1 MKNKPKAN
9 ALYLYPN
16 NVIDEVFHTTS
27 EGIMITDENMQII
40 LVNSAFEKLTGY
52 TMEEVQGKN
61 PRFLQSGKQDA
72 LFYNQMWQDLNNA
85 GFWRSEIWNKRKSG
99 EIYPEILTIK
109 SIKDSQGIISN
120 YIGVFSDISRKKTV
134 EKELEELTLLD
145 TLTNITN
152 RNSFSE
158 QFNEILSNSKHN
170 DDMHALLF
178 IDLDRFKQ
186 INETFGND
194 IGDQLLI
201 EVANRINSLVKP
213 TDLFARYGGD
223 EFLFAL
229 TNIQHQK
236 EAAQSSKDIIK
247 VLNKPYMVDGSEIYI
262 TSSIGISIYPQD
274 GLDTENLIHKADK
287 AMYFAKQNG
296 RNNYAFYFDDLK
308 KDSARLLLLE
318 SELRKALQNKDFTM
332 HYQPKVS
339 IHTEQIIGV
348 EALVRWTSDK
358 LGIVSPGEF
367 IPVAEDSGLIIP
379 LSEIIIEK
387 VCLDINS
394 WRNKGI
400 DQLLVSVNIAGLHF
414 QQEDF
419 IERISNILKKYN
431 CSPQMFEMELTER
444 TLMKDSSEIVNKL
457 VRLKNM
463 GFKISIDDFGT
474 GYSSLSY
481 LNRFPLDYLKI
492 DSSFI
497 QQMTSLQEKQAIVD
511 CIIMMAHRLHIKVV
525 AEGVESKEQVELLK
539 RMDCDFIQGYYFSKP
554 LPSEELLYFLELW
567 EIHRQERNV

>member
-109 SIKDSQGIISN
+109 SIKESQGMILN

-201 EVANRINSLVKP
+201 EVTNRINSLVKP

-229 TNIQHQK
+229 TNIPHQK
-236 EAAQSSKDIIK
+236 EAVQSSKDIIK

-348 EALVRWTSDK
+348 EALVRWTSDR

-387 VCLDINS
+387 VCQDINS

-431 CSPQMFEMELTER
+431 CSPEVFEMELTER

-481 LNRFPLDYLKI
+481 LNRFPLNYLKI
-492 DSSFI
+492 DGSFI
-497 QQMTSLQEKQAIVD
+497 QQMTSLQEKQAVVD

-539 RMDCDFIQGYYFSKP
+539 SMDCDFIQGYYFSKP
-554 LPSEELLYFLELW
+554 LPSEELVYFLELW
-567 EIHRQERNV
+567 EIHKQERNV